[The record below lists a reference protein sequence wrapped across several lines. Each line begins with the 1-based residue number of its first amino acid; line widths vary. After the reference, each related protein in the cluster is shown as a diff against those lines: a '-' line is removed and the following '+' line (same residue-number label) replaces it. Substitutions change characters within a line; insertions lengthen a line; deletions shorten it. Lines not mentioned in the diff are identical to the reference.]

1 MTDKELLY
9 DELLGA
15 MHRNPQF
22 EGAIFIECD
31 VPKNN
36 GIWKGIEI
44 HVPESTVAPIIYPDR
59 MYDLRYPG
67 EPIKTLAERLSD
79 KVWKEICRENEIIA
93 KQFNNLMCQETD
105 FPLSAA
111 VVSYEV
117 NKEWLKDI
125 PHEQIEDLA
134 VYPKINI
141 GTDAMVRVTPEI
153 LSKLHITKEEALKEA
168 KKNTAKNMVF
178 KNLEEILFSDV
189 VERDGDPEITSALMP
204 SSTESPMFVLT
215 NKERHDGAAMIACP
229 EVLQTVH
236 GLMGDDYYILPSSV
250 HEVLIVP
257 KHIPLLLE
265 DMQKTVRQI
274 NEESVEPIDR
284 LSDNV
289 YEFDGRNLKIAG
301 TITEEREKLPGISR
315 ESRHIR

>member
-1 MTDKELLY
+1 MTDKELFY
-9 DELLGA
+9 DELLEA
-15 MHRNPQF
+15 MHQNPQF
-22 EGAIFIECD
+22 EGAIFIECE
-31 VPKNN
+31 VTKNN

-59 MYDLRYPG
+59 MFDLRYPG

-236 GLMGDDYYILPSSV
+236 ELMGDDYYILPSSV

-289 YEFDGRNLKIAG
+289 YEFDGRNIKIAG

>member
-1 MTDKELLY
+1 M
-9 DELLGA
+9 
-15 MHRNPQF
+15 
-22 EGAIFIECD
+22 
-31 VPKNN
+31 
-36 GIWKGIEI
+36 
-44 HVPESTVAPIIYPDR
+44 
-59 MYDLRYPG
+59 
-67 EPIKTLAERLSD
+67 
-79 KVWKEICRENEIIA
+79 
-93 KQFNNLMCQETD
+93 
-105 FPLSAA
+105 
-111 VVSYEV
+111 
-117 NKEWLKDI
+117 
-125 PHEQIEDLA
+125 
-134 VYPKINI
+134 
-141 GTDAMVRVTPEI
+141 
-153 LSKLHITKEEALKEA
+153 
-168 KKNTAKNMVF
+168 
-178 KNLEEILFSDV
+178 EEILFSDV

-301 TITEEREKLPGISR
+301 TISEEREKLPGISR

>member
-15 MHRNPQF
+15 MHRNLQF
-22 EGAIFIECD
+22 EGAIFIECE

-44 HVPESTVAPIIYPDR
+44 HIPESTAAPIIYPDR

-111 VVSYEV
+111 VVSYEI

-236 GLMGDDYYILPSSV
+236 ELMGDDYYILPSSV

-301 TITEEREKLPGISR
+301 TITEEREKLSGIPR